1 MAYLEDEATLDANSD
16 LRMARR
22 LLGYLRPY
30 KRYVFAALVLMAFSS
45 PLVLAGPLLTKV
57 AIDLYFA
64 PVNSPT
70 GLTLYIKHAAEF
82 AGLSESASEGLLF
95 IAALFFIANA
105 GALVGIYAQEFL
117 LQKLGQ
123 YIMRDIRQQL
133 ADHLQKL
140 PISFYDRNPVGRVV
154 TRLTTDVEAL
164 NEMFSSGVIVVFGDI
179 AMALYVVVYMLKVNW
194 RLALITYLIL
204 PPLVALTYWFRRGTR
219 RAFREIRIRIAEIN
233 AFLQERLS
241 AMSVVQLC
249 NAEEREFQKFQ
260 HLNEAHRTANI
271 DAVFYYAFFYPAI
284 ELIAAVGT
292 ALIIWNGAGQ
302 IIAGITTIGTLIAFI
317 QLARSFYGPVFEI
330 SETYNIVQSAIVSS
344 ERIFALLDEPVA
356 KPVIAVEPVRPAR
369 GHIEFRNVWF
379 AYNDDDWVLR
389 DVSFVVK
396 PGERV
401 ALVGHTGAG
410 KSTIASLLLRF
421 YEIQRGQILL
431 DGVNI
436 TELNV
441 QDLRSAFGIALQ
453 DVFLF
458 SGDIESN
465 IRLNN
470 SAIGE
475 ERVRTAMREVH
486 ADKFIKK
493 LPQGLATEVNE
504 RGLGLSFGQKQ
515 LICLA
520 RALAFDPRVLI
531 LDEATSSVDTETES
545 LICDALGR
553 LMEGRTSLVI
563 AHRLSTIR
571 SVDKIIVL
579 HRGEVREV
587 GTHQELLA
595 ARGLYWRLH
604 RLHSGKDSKINPYL
618 PQLNAENAELRS
630 SANVCG

>member
-1 MAYLEDEATLDANSD
+1 MAYLEKEATLDETGD
-16 LRMARR
+16 VHMARR

-45 PLVLAGPLLTKV
+45 PLVLAGPILTKA

-64 PVNSPT
+64 PDNSRPPT
-70 GLTLYIKHAAEF
+70 GLTLYIKYAAEST
-82 AGLSESASEGLLF
+82 GLGGSAFEGLLF
-95 IAALFFIANA
+95 IAALFFLANA
-105 GALVGIYAQEFL
+105 GALIGIYAQEFL

-123 YIMRDIRQQL
+123 YVMRDIRQEL
-133 ADHLQKL
+133 ADHIQKL
-140 PISFYDRNPVGRVV
+140 PVSFYDRNPVGRVV
-154 TRLTTDVEAL
+154 TRLTTDVETL
-164 NEMFSSGVIVVFGDI
+164 HEIFSSGVIVVFGEF
-179 AMALYVVVYMLKVNW
+179 AMALYVIVYMLKTNW

-219 RAFREIRIRIAEIN
+219 RAFREIRVRIAEIN
-233 AFLQERLS
+233 AFLQERLT
-241 AMSVVQLC
+241 AMSVVQLF

-260 HLNEAHRTANI
+260 RINEAHRTANI
-271 DAVFYYAFFYPAI
+271 NTVFYYAFFYPAV
-284 ELIAAVGT
+284 EVIAAVGT

-302 IIAGITTIGTLIAFI
+302 VITGITTIGTLIAFI

-330 SETYNIVQSAIVSS
+330 SESYNIVQSAIVSS
-344 ERIFALLDEPVA
+344 ERIFALLDEPA
-356 KPVIAVEPVRPAR
+356 AQPVTPVVPMRPAR

-379 AYNDDDWVLR
+379 AYDEEDWVLR
-389 DVSFVVK
+389 NVSFVIK

-410 KSTIASLLLRF
+410 KSTITSLLLRF
-421 YEIQRGQILL
+421 YEIQRGQIFL

-436 TELNV
+436 ADTNV
-441 QDLRSAFGIALQ
+441 QDLRSNFSIALQ

-465 IRLNN
+465 IRLTN
-470 SAIGE
+470 SSIDD

-486 ADKFIKK
+486 ADKFVEK
-493 LPQGLATEVNE
+493 LSEGLATEVNE
-504 RGLGLSFGQKQ
+504 RGAGLSFGQKQ

-520 RALAFDPRVLI
+520 RALAFDRRVLI

-545 LICDALGR
+545 IINDALER

-571 SVDKIIVL
+571 SVDRIVVL
-579 HRGEVREV
+579 HKGEVREV
-587 GTHQELLA
+587 GTHHELLTS
-595 ARGLYWRLH
+595 RGLYWRLH
-604 RLHSGKDSKINPYL
+604 RLHSRQHQETDSYL
-618 PQLNAENAELRS
+618 NLFDQSTVALN
-630 SANVCG
+630 V

>member
-1 MAYLEDEATLDANSD
+1 MAYLEEEATLDGNSD
-16 LRMARR
+16 AHMVRR

-45 PLVLAGPLLTKV
+45 PLALAGPLLTKA

-64 PVNSPT
+64 PVNSPA
-70 GLTLYIKHAAEF
+70 GLTLYIKQAAELTGF
-82 AGLSESASEGLLF
+82 GGSAFEGLLF
-95 IAALFFIANA
+95 TAALFFLANA
-105 GALVGIYAQEFL
+105 GALIGIYAQEFL

-123 YIMRDIRQQL
+123 HIMSDIREEL
-133 ADHLQKL
+133 AGHLQKL
-140 PISFYDRNPVGRVV
+140 PISFYDRNPAGRIV

-179 AMALYVVVYMLKVNW
+179 AMALYVIVYMLKLNW

-204 PPLVALTYWFRRGTR
+204 PPLVLLTYWFRRGTR
-219 RAFREIRIRIAEIN
+219 RAFREIRVRIAEIN
-233 AFLQERLS
+233 AFLQERLT

-249 NAEEREFQKFQ
+249 NAEEREFRKFQ
-260 HLNEAHRTANI
+260 HINEAHRTANI
-271 DAVFYYAFFYPAI
+271 NAVFYYAFFYPAI
-284 ELIAAVGT
+284 EVMAAVGT
-292 ALIIWNGAGQ
+292 ALIIWNGAAPV
-302 IIAGITTIGTLIAFI
+302 IAGITTIGTLIAFI
-317 QLARSFYGPVFEI
+317 QLAGSFYGPIFAI
-330 SETYNIVQSAIVSS
+330 SETYNIVQSDIVSS
-344 ERIFALLDEPVA
+344 ERIFAFLDQPVA
-356 KPVIAVEPVRPAR
+356 NPVVPVGPARPAR

-379 AYNDDDWVLR
+379 AYNEDDWVLR
-389 DVSFVVK
+389 DVSFVVE

-436 TELNV
+436 ADLNV
-441 QDLRSAFGIALQ
+441 QDLRSTFGIALQ

-470 SAIGE
+470 LSIRD

-486 ADKFIKK
+486 ADKFIEK
-493 LPQGLATEVNE
+493 LPAGLATEVNE

-520 RALAFDPRVLI
+520 RALAFDPRVMI
-531 LDEATSSVDTETES
+531 LDEATSSVDAETES
-545 LICDALGR
+545 LITDALER
-553 LMEGRTSLVI
+553 LLKGRTSLVI

-571 SVDKIIVL
+571 SVDKIVVL
-579 HRGEVREV
+579 HKGQVRDV
-587 GTHQELLA
+587 GTHHELLA

-604 RLHSGKDSKINPYL
+604 RLHAGRHPETDQYL
-618 PQLNAENAELRS
+618 DLNAERH
-630 SANVCG
+630 SAAKVGSLMPL